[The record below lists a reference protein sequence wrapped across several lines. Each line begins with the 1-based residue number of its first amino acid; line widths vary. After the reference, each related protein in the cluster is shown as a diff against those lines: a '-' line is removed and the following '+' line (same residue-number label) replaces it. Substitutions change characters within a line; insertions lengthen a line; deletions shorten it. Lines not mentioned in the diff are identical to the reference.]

1 MKLNSHFDAQLK
13 ELKQSLEDMTA
24 RDLECLKTIYEA
36 LESGNLEP
44 LSQIRGMSMEI
55 DRA

>member
-36 LESGNLEP
+36 LKIGNL
-44 LSQIRGMSMEI
+44 
-55 DRA
+55 